1 MYYNN
6 VNECNILPELDVS
19 LLLWLLP
26 SRVSEYNISTVL
38 NILIMYFTI
47 STEFAIILFLQN
59 TYNTVI
65 VCPFSIL

>member
-1 MYYNN
+1 MS
-6 VNECNILPELDVS
+6 VSIVNILPELGVS

-59 TYNTVI
+59 TYV
-65 VCPFSIL
+65 